1 MYNVCWER
9 KDEPFTQ
16 GESDPMPLNE
26 AIELLGEKAKE
37 LSNTGGF
44 NWIQIEPAD

>member
-1 MYNVCWER
+1 MYEVYWELR
-9 KDEPFTQ
+9 DGNTQ
-16 GESDPMPLNE
+16 DRSEPMPLNA
-26 AIELLGEKAKE
+26 AIEFLRDKASE